1 MLTIEMA
8 ADEATLTIT
17 LPSRLDGKIREE
29 FLATF
34 RQQAKPS
41 SHYVIDLAKT
51 SYIDSTGLGMLM
63 ILRQHAGNDKA
74 QVWLIN
80 CSAQIKSILTI
91 ANFQA
96 LLTVA

>member
-1 MLTIEMA
+1 MLTVEMA
-8 ADEATLTIT
+8 ADGATLTIT
-17 LPSRLDGKIREE
+17 LPSRLDGKVREE
-29 FLATF
+29 FLKAF

-41 SHYVIDLAKT
+41 SHYVIDLDKT

-74 QVWLIN
+74 QVRLIN